1 MTDTEIRL
9 DRLRAG
15 LIEGLRETRAVER
28 EVFAALDPVARD
40 TAPADGGWSAKDILA
55 HLSAW
60 RQRQTD
66 RLVALRE
73 GREEPPAPGDRD
85 RRHQRDLPRPSVPTG
100 PGTGSP
106 ATPSRRP
113 TACMAE
119 VAAASDETL
128 ADPKLAGSI
137 LGNGP
142 EHDLGHLAQLA
153 PTEALRSRV
162 LGLADATRAIVDRG
176 GWPTRT
182 AAYRALQPRLLP
194 RPRRPSRRG
203 PGAASPGTPRQRG
216 APRLAPDDDDLI
228 ALRDEIPA
236 LAAG

>member
-15 LIEGLRETRAVER
+15 LIQGLQETRAVER
-28 EVFAALDPVARD
+28 DVFAALDPAARD
-40 TAPADGGWSAKDILA
+40 AAPADGGWSAKDILA

-60 RQRQTD
+60 RQHQTD
-66 RLVALRE
+66 KLVVLRE
-73 GREEPPAPGDRD
+73 GREEPPAPATEVDD
-85 RRHQRDLPRPSVPTG
+85 INAILHHQRAGWAWERVAGDAES
-100 PGTGSP
+100 
-106 ATPSRRP
+106 
-113 TACMAE
+113 TADGLLVE

-128 ADPKLAGSI
+128 ADPKVAGSI

-162 LGLADATRAIVDRG
+162 LGLADSTRAIVDRG

-182 AAYRALQPRLLP
+182 AAFARYNLACFHALGGRLDTARALLRQALP
-194 RPRRPSRRG
+194 DSEELRDF
-203 PGAASPGTPRQRG
+203 
-216 APRLAPDDDDLI
+216 APNDGDLA